1 MTTNNIQT
9 KSKSA
14 VDNRSAVIF
23 MDKYSTAELT
33 DIRAMCTANNLDISC
48 IMYNYMLHE
57 VKPYKEIIKYI
68 RDQEHPPAVIIDSNT
83 CLYPQCIVSSSVLG
97 TLEEMKLAE
106 IYTYDQQLKTDENSI
121 ESQESEE
128 SQQKH
133 PKLHLIK
140 QPTFDL
146 LTNATWQLKA
156 VEAMC
161 EEKQK
166 QDKTKRGE

>member
-1 MTTNNIQT
+1 MTTNNIQNKT
-9 KSKSA
+9 KIKTKNKSA
-14 VDNRSAVIF
+14 VVF

-33 DIRAMCTANNLDISC
+33 DITAMCMANNLDISC

-68 RDQEHPPAVIIDSNT
+68 KAQENPPAVIIDSNT
-83 CLYPQCIVSSSVLG
+83 CLYPQCIISSSVLG

-106 IYTYDQQLKTDENSI
+106 IYTYDQQLRTEEDST
-121 ESQESEE
+121 ESEKKL
-128 SQQKH
+128 Q
-133 PKLHLIK
+133 KLHLIK
-140 QPTFDL
+140 KPIFDL

-161 EEKQK
+161 EEKLK
-166 QDKTKRGE
+166 KERSKRGK

>member
-106 IYTYDQQLKTDENSI
+106 IYTYDQQLRTE
-121 ESQESEE
+121 EESEE
-128 SQQKH
+128 KLQ
-133 PKLHLIK
+133 KLHLIK
-140 QPTFDL
+140 KPTFDL

-156 VEAMC
+156 VEALC
-161 EEKQK
+161 DEKQK
-166 QDKTKRGE
+166 RDKIKRGK